1 VTPPQKSS
9 NFGHTKLLT
18 RADLSST
25 MASLSLASFLLDKI
39 PFRLPI
45 HLYTYVEGVTP
56 LSTDKAVLSAL
67 ASYLVIIFSIQA
79 FMKYRQPF
87 KLTALF
93 QTHNVILSS
102 GSLLLLALML
112 EEMLP
117 MLWNNGLHS
126 ALCDEKSW
134 TSVSLI
140 WFWRVFL
147 ARNLTDVDRKW
158 NSIIWLTIISN
169 IWSCWIPSS
178 SPSKR
183 NPFVCHVLN

>member
-1 VTPPQKSS
+1 MTPNDQILDFKKSA
-9 NFGHTKLLT
+9 GEG
-18 RADLSST
+18 LSST
-25 MASLSLASFLLDKI
+25 MASFSLADFLLDKI

-79 FMKYRQPF
+79 FMKNSQPF
-87 KLTALF
+87 KLTTLF
-93 QTHNVILSS
+93 QTHNVVLSS
-102 GSLLLLALML
+102 GSLLLLSLML

-134 TSVSLI
+134 TPVRLLR
-140 WFWRVFL
+140 F
-147 ARNLTDVDRKW
+147 
-158 NSIIWLTIISN
+158 
-169 IWSCWIPSS
+169 
-178 SPSKR
+178 
-183 NPFVCHVLN
+183 

>member
-1 VTPPQKSS
+1 
-9 NFGHTKLLT
+9 
-18 RADLSST
+18 
-25 MASLSLASFLLDKI
+25 MASLSLADFLLDKI

-79 FMKYRQPF
+79 FMKNRQPF
-87 KLTALF
+87 KLTAPF

-134 TSVSLI
+134 TSVRL
-140 WFWRVFL
+140 L
-147 ARNLTDVDRKW
+147 
-158 NSIIWLTIISN
+158 
-169 IWSCWIPSS
+169 
-178 SPSKR
+178 
-183 NPFVCHVLN
+183 

>member
-1 VTPPQKSS
+1 
-9 NFGHTKLLT
+9 
-18 RADLSST
+18 
-25 MASLSLASFLLDKI
+25 MASFSLADFLLDKI

-79 FMKYRQPF
+79 FMKNSQPF
-87 KLTALF
+87 KLTTLF
-93 QTHNVILSS
+93 QTHNVVLSS
-102 GSLLLLALML
+102 GSLLLLFLML

-134 TSVSLI
+134 TPVRLLR
-140 WFWRVFL
+140 F
-147 ARNLTDVDRKW
+147 
-158 NSIIWLTIISN
+158 
-169 IWSCWIPSS
+169 
-178 SPSKR
+178 
-183 NPFVCHVLN
+183 